1 MKNGFLIC
9 FSKSFLACS
18 RTCRPR
24 FFLSIL
30 LYDKIRNVNKQTLFS
45 IEQSA
50 NFHSLLSFMLQIK
63 ASIHSLLPELGT
75 PVTTVNSPG
84 TTCSRETTLKVQQKR
99 HFDYYL
105 NKIAHQMS
113 LSLSSLSFSIS
124 LTIQKYRKLKVQN
137 HQDLNRWQ
145 NSLEI
150 VSEVGI

>member
-1 MKNGFLIC
+1 MHVHE
-9 FSKSFLACS
+9 
-18 RTCRPR
+18 PVDQD

-30 LYDKIRNVNKQTLFS
+30 LYDKIRHVNKQTLFS

-50 NFHSLLSFMLQIK
+50 NFHSQLLFMLQIK

-75 PVTTVNSPG
+75 PVITVNSPG
-84 TTCSRETTLKVQQKR
+84 TTCSRETMLKVQQKR

-105 NKIAHQMS
+105 NKIAHQIS

-124 LTIQKYRKLKVQN
+124 LMIQKYRKLKVQN

-150 VSEVGI
+150 ASAVGI